1 MRVLVLHS
9 HPLEESFGR
18 ALCKL
23 TCESLENAGHEVDGC
38 NLYEEGFD
46 PVLSAHDRR
55 VYHDIPDNLSLVQPY
70 VERLRKAGALVIVSP
85 VWNFGFPAMLKG
97 YFDRVWL
104 PGVSFDLV
112 DGKLTP
118 TLRHIRKLAAV
129 MTYGATPMRAFL
141 AGNPPKKIV
150 KRVIRGQIKT
160 GAPVKYLAHYD
171 MNNCT
176 EQTRSAFMARV
187 RCAIENFRE
196 ERSRSDHRARR
207 HIDFYEEFR
216 GR

>member
-9 HPLEESFGR
+9 HPLDESYGR
-18 ALCKL
+18 ALYRL
-23 TCESLENAGHEVDGC
+23 TCESLHTAGHEVDGC

-46 PVLSAHDRR
+46 PVLSARDRAI
-55 VYHDIPDNLSLVQPY
+55 YHDHPDNTALVKPY
-70 VERLRKAGALVIVSP
+70 VDRLLAAEALVIVTP

-104 PGVSFDLV
+104 PGVSFSLQ

-129 MTYGATPMRAFL
+129 MTYGATPLRAFL
-141 AGNPPKKIV
+141 AGNPPKRIV
-150 KRVIRGQIKT
+150 KRVIRAQIKI

-176 EQTRSAFMARV
+176 TESRAAFMEKV
-187 RCAIENFRE
+187 RGVM
-196 ERSRSDHRARR
+196 ER
-207 HIDFYEEFR
+207 F
-216 GR
+216 

>member
-9 HPLEESFGR
+9 HPLDESFGR
-18 ALCKL
+18 ALYKL
-23 TCESLENAGHEVDGC
+23 TCESLEKAGHEVDGC

-70 VERLRKAGALVIVSP
+70 VDRLKKAEALVIVTP

-118 TLRHIRKLAAV
+118 TLRHIRKLTAV

-150 KRVIRGQIKT
+150 KRVLRAQIRI

-176 EQTRSAFMARV
+176 EGTRATFMAKV
-187 RCAIENFRE
+187 RREMENF
-196 ERSRSDHRARR
+196 
-207 HIDFYEEFR
+207 
-216 GR
+216 